1 VMSPP
6 VGRRA
11 PIRSRAAPTVA
22 PRRAAAPIDWS
33 RSRHEAATIKSG
45 QIGRRTRREHHSL
58 ILTAIKCATHSGSTV
73 GRKIRGPAYPRPI
86 PMGFHAFH
94 KPDFPPSQIRLCV
107 AGFMTRFVLH
117 DIQVEARARD
127 KKERG
132 QRLFG
137 LSLFSVSPYAREV
150 PSTVNSGQVRLTCRD
165 DEGCAPLPGRSLPQC
180 KNPPMVH
187 PDLGIAETA

>member
-1 VMSPP
+1 VVASRG
-6 VGRRA
+6 VTERRA
-11 PIRSRAAPTVA
+11 GRLERLAGALN
-22 PRRAAAPIDWS
+22 
-33 RSRHEAATIKSG
+33 HKGHYECMEAYCTD
-45 QIGRRTRREHHSL
+45 L
-58 ILTAIKCATHSGSTV
+58 AIKCATHSGSTV
-73 GRKIRGPAYPRPI
+73 GRKIRSPAYPRPM

-94 KPDFPPSQIRLCV
+94 KPDSPPSQIRLCV

-180 KNPPMVH
+180 KNLPMVH
-187 PDLGIAETA
+187 PDPGIAETA